1 MRREKTLMEG
11 SGLTACLENL
21 RISEACY
28 TKEFGN
34 LRAKGYSEIEAQTA
48 ILRKSSKNTVETL
61 LALHDALIAQE
72 FTRAE
77 LVKIAGHTG
86 GSRNLESVLTHARA
100 LINLGFPR
108 EEIGK
113 IAGNNGG
120 SHNLRAVL
128 IHARALINLGFP
140 REEIVKIAGHDG
152 GSRNLKAVLTHAQAL
167 IDLGFP
173 RKEIGKIAGHI
184 GGSCNLKAVLIHAQA
199 LIDLG
204 FPRKEI
210 GKIAGN
216 NCGSRNLEAV
226 LKHFNVL
233 QQLGFSRAQM
243 VRCVARDSGSI
254 KLNALGNY
262 CIKWQDR
269 GLTPENMIKYL
280 LQPKRSAAAADLE
293 RTLPI
298 VRTTQKRECT
308 SHETLSL
315 GSCLPA
321 MDEDVEVLDISL
333 LSEESFDAWFT
344 SIDDGYFVFDDIGET
359 HNMQSWEQLD
369 ELPSHGSQASSSVT
383 TSFASSLQSFW
394 ARKENSTVADND
406 AVHDNKRH
414 KMV

>member
-1 MRREKTLMEG
+1 LK
-11 SGLTACLENL
+11 A
-21 RISEACY
+21 
-28 TKEFGN
+28 
-34 LRAKGYSEIEAQTA
+34 
-48 ILRKSSKNTVETL
+48 
-61 LALHDALIAQE
+61 
-72 FTRAE
+72 
-77 LVKIAGHTG
+77 
-86 GSRNLESVLTHARA
+86 VLTHARS
-100 LINLGFPR
+100 LIDLGFSR

-113 IAGNNGG
+113 IAG
-120 SHNLRAVL
+120 R
-128 IHARALINLGFP
+128 
-140 REEIVKIAGHDG
+140 DG
-152 GSRNLKAVLTHAQAL
+152 
-167 IDLGFP
+167 
-173 RKEIGKIAGHI
+173 
-184 GGSCNLKAVLIHAQA
+184 
-199 LIDLG
+199 
-204 FPRKEI
+204 
-210 GKIAGN
+210 
-216 NCGSRNLEAV
+216 GSRNLEAV

-280 LQPKRSAAAADLE
+280 LQPKRAAVTADLE
-293 RTLPI
+293 RALPI
-298 VRTTQKRECT
+298 VRTTQKRERT
-308 SHETLSL
+308 SHDTLSL

-321 MDEDVEVLDISL
+321 LDEGVDTLDISL

-344 SIDDGYFVFDDIGET
+344 SIDDDYFVFDDIGKT

-369 ELPSHGSQASSSVT
+369 ELPSHGSQASSGTRASSSIT